1 MNISDCIK
9 CDVLVCGGGV
19 GGLAAA
25 ISIKELAPETD
36 VLIVE
41 KNFSGWSGK
50 ANRGGGVLQYFD
62 YDKIKPEEFAAFH
75 AHEIGAYLGD
85 QELMTTYVAMNH
97 QMMDKL
103 SSWGVNMPRNDDGAY
118 RVMPTGPF
126 TCIICVDLDI
136 TLNMRRHAK
145 KLGVRFMDKTVMA
158 ELFRDEHGITG
169 AGVYSVL
176 DGTYTTVSA
185 KRVVLATGSQDYR
198 VGPMWSCGRGD
209 GILAAWKAG
218 AEMRNPEFGNFAQLV
233 LVRSHDEI
241 VFGENY
247 MYNAKGEFLTP
258 HFFDHRET
266 DISSKAI
273 REWLIQMEAGDGPVH
288 LDFGGKS
295 RDEMSLERQWYRPY
309 GQRFRELINENAARV
324 DTDLEVAPMFIG
336 EQSCIKVDHDMQTT
350 VPGLFAIGDCSYC
363 GSNLAGAVPAPPGR
377 NRGSGILNAVF
388 AGIMCSRAA
397 SQDAA
402 AQTARP
408 ISDADVAACQSRL
421 VAPLHRADGATA
433 TEVIDLVQHAMA
445 PVELSVV
452 MQADRMDRAMAL
464 VDQAAELLPS
474 LIARDWHELMNCHEA
489 EAMVLSAKLH
499 YTASKMRKESRG
511 WFLREDYPKMDNENW
526 LKWIVAKDDDGR
538 IALSTEDVPVEKWP
552 VDPRKAQRQPKETS
566 YE

>member
-1 MNISDCIK
+1 MNTSDCIK

-36 VLIVE
+36 VLVVE

-336 EQSCIKVDHDMQTT
+336 VHQGRPRHADHRPRALCHRRLQ
-350 VPGLFAIGDCSYC
+350 L
-363 GSNLAGAVPAPPGR
+363 LRLQPGR
-377 NRGSGILNAVF
+377 RRARPSGTQPRLGHPQRGVRRHHVLARGVAGCRRPNRAPHPGRRRRRLPEPPRRPAAPRRWRDGDR
-388 AGIMCSRAA
+388 GHRPRAA
-397 SQDAA
+397 
-402 AQTARP
+402 
-408 ISDADVAACQSRL
+408 C
-421 VAPLHRADGATA
+421 HGA
-433 TEVIDLVQHAMA
+433 
-445 PVELSVV
+445 
-452 MQADRMDRAMAL
+452 
-464 VDQAAELLPS
+464 
-474 LIARDWHELMNCHEA
+474 
-489 EAMVLSAKLH
+489 
-499 YTASKMRKESRG
+499 G
-511 WFLREDYPKMDNENW
+511 
-526 LKWIVAKDDDGR
+526 
-538 IALSTEDVPVEKWP
+538 
-552 VDPRKAQRQPKETS
+552 
-566 YE
+566 